1 MLSIPRIGLNKSFVA
16 NAQRSCCPTGGDK
29 KAAGLTSDV
38 ARTNGRTP
46 LVLRTKQY
54 AGTRRAAS
62 RFVPPPRVREGRLA
76 RRRCHWRFAGRA
88 PSHRAAPRPAR
99 PPPARCRRPGA
110 NNRCPR
116 PPAPPLPRPLPT
128 GNGHRPFEPLVDW
141 PAPWPGQ
148 AGGRGGGA
156 PRPCRAARGRCR
168 RAKPDPRPRRFF
180 CFFVLCFFVGVFV
193 LLLVVCFLLCVFWL

>member
-62 RFVPPPRVREGRLA
+62 RYVPPPRVREGRLA
-76 RRRCHWRFAGRA
+76 RRRCNWRIAGRA
-88 PSHRAAPRPAR
+88 PTLWVENRFAR
-99 PPPARCRRPGA
+99 
-110 NNRCPR
+110 
-116 PPAPPLPRPLPT
+116 T
-128 GNGHRPFEPLVDW
+128 T
-141 PAPWPGQ
+141 
-148 AGGRGGGA
+148 
-156 PRPCRAARGRCR
+156 
-168 RAKPDPRPRRFF
+168 
-180 CFFVLCFFVGVFV
+180 
-193 LLLVVCFLLCVFWL
+193 